1 MHEVCAAYAELA
13 TRAKISNSLYALPD
27 GVDGRSAVA
36 RRFRDVV
43 RETLKA
49 VGIPEAELNP
59 VTREQIRTVG
69 LLQIRLEALQARA
82 LTGEIG
88 AKSELA
94 IVRLA
99 NSLARLR
106 WVLGIGRRRRQ
117 ELGTNDLDSYIASKG
132 PTP

>member
-1 MHEVCAAYAELA
+1 MHEVCATYAELA

-49 VGIPEAELNP
+49 VGIPETELNP
-59 VTREQIRTVG
+59 VTRGQIRTVG
-69 LLQIRLEALQARA
+69 LLQIRLKALQARA

-88 AKSELA
+88 TKSELA

-106 WVLGIGRRRRQ
+106 WVLGIGKRRRQ
-117 ELGTNDLDSYIASKG
+117 ELGTNDLDSYLASKV